1 MEIGEAVGGGE
12 GSRHPEEGFVVVAE
26 GVEGGGPGEDGE
38 VVVGEERVVA
48 EVGAEELGEGL
59 GG

>member
-1 MEIGEAVGGGE
+1 MGGGE
-12 GSRHPEEGFVVVAE
+12 GTRHPEEGVVVVAE

-48 EVGAEELGEGL
+48 EVGAEELGEGF